1 MNELLMTGGGC
12 FLFCDRMA
20 NLKKIAIS
28 VGVYL
33 VCHAYQQLKPHGLA
47 RPQMEGSRC
56 LGQLC

>member
-1 MNELLMTGGGC
+1 MTGGGC

-33 VCHAYQQLKPHGLA
+33 VRHAYQQLKPHGLA